1 MSLSKVQR
9 FKIDLEAKGELF
21 PTSVDSGHFGRV
33 GVVMKV
39 RLVIKIAQDFLKRK
53 NFAAAME
60 ECRTAIFL
68 MSLQRVRD
76 PLIQVCRVA
85 EIVALVV
92 QVLKFLSI
100 FSIVIA
106 KTFRPRLSST
116 LRPAKR
122 QP

>member
-21 PTSVDSGHFGRV
+21 PTSVDSGHFRRV

-53 NFAAAME
+53 NFAAATE

-68 MSLQRVRD
+68 MSLERVRD

-92 QVLKFLSI
+92 QVLNFLGISQ
-100 FSIVIA
+100 SLLL
-106 KTFRPRLSST
+106 KNFRPRSSST
-116 LRPAKR
+116 LWPAKR